1 MDIITHRG
9 LEPSKENFP
18 AESSFEAFDDH
29 LNRGYGIEFDV
40 SFTKDNSIVLFH
52 DAGLER
58 ITKGEDKR
66 IFVDMVS
73 EEIKAMQLQNGNRLC
88 FLDELLSII
97 NSASV
102 KNISALHLKGKFQEK
117 KYLDILLSYFADN
130 KKAFKNLFVF
140 DVKIETAKYLKDK
153 MPELNLAPSVA
164 HAYDIKRY
172 NEAASGTLLSIEE
185 VIKNKYLFS
194 WVWLDEWDLADKNG
208 GIKKFYTPEIF
219 EIFKKNKLKIALVT
233 PELHGAS
240 PGLLGNEAHPDAEK
254 GRLFGRIK
262 EIINLKPN
270 ALCTDYPEEVEKLVR
285 GKEL

>member
-9 LEPSKENFP
+9 LEPSKKNFP
-18 AESSFEAFDDH
+18 AESSFEAFNNH
-29 LNRGYGIEFDV
+29 LSRGFGIEFDIN
-40 SFTKDNSIVLFH
+40 FTKDGKAVIFH

-58 ITKGEDKR
+58 ITKGKDKR
-66 IFVDMVS
+66 IFADMVS
-73 EEIKAMQLQNGNRLC
+73 EETKTTQLQNGNRLC
-88 FLDELLSII
+88 FFDELLSII
-97 NSASV
+97 NSAGV
-102 KNISALHLKGKFQEK
+102 KNISALHLKGRFQEK
-117 KYLDILLSYFADN
+117 KYLDILLSYLTDN
-130 KKAFKNLFVF
+130 KKTLSRLFIF

-172 NEAASGTLLSIEE
+172 DGAANGTLLSIEE
-185 VIKNKYLFS
+185 VIKNKDLFS
-194 WVWLDEWDLADKNG
+194 WVWLDEWDLTDENG
-208 GIKKFYTPEIF
+208 GIKKFYTPEVF

-240 PGLLGNEAHPDAEK
+240 PGLLGKEAHPDAK
-254 GRLFGRIK
+254 KDRLFGRIK
-262 EIINLKPN
+262 KIINLKPD